1 MESEK
6 ISLKILP
13 TIFFISLFF
22 SLQSKV
28 ISLLKLK
35 LKKIESMK
43 AEIINFCVLYFL
55 YFEDSVFAWK
65 DFVQHAAYIS
75 YPTFQSYLLQAFK
88 WMYFAIYPTFEHFQT
103 IKMISVEY
111 WYFCWILIDIMFHL
125 IFPHSSVVYLKS
137 CPFNILLLKILS
149 DIYRISVVSYLKLPP
164 ERVWGIEWKRV
175 DLPFS

>member
-65 DFVQHAAYIS
+65 DFVQHAPYIS
-75 YPTFQSYLLQAFK
+75 SPTFQSYLLQAFK
-88 WMYFAIYPTFEHFQT
+88 WMYFAIY
-103 IKMISVEY
+103 ISEEA
-111 WYFCWILIDIMFHL
+111 F
-125 IFPHSSVVYLKS
+125 
-137 CPFNILLLKILS
+137 
-149 DIYRISVVSYLKLPP
+149 IS
-164 ERVWGIEWKRV
+164 
-175 DLPFS
+175 

>member
-1 MESEK
+1 MLHFARKCLKSNSVKVRKNPKSLAISPTKSKQQIFVILTMFRFSSGGSVVALHEK
-6 ISLKILP
+6 IS
-13 TIFFISLFF
+13 F
-22 SLQSKV
+22 SM
-28 ISLLKLK
+28 LLTFP
-35 LKKIESMK
+35 I
-43 AEIINFCVLYFL
+43 
-55 YFEDSVFAWK
+55 
-65 DFVQHAAYIS
+65 
-75 YPTFQSYLLQAFK
+75 PPFQSYLLQAFK

-111 WYFCWILIDIMFHL
+111 WYFCWILIDNMFHL